1 MWKGESFFSFFLL
14 IYLQIQMVFFFF
26 FTYHQNKILKKEK
39 ESKDTLECENEI
51 NGNTKLK
58 HAIYVIA

>member
-1 MWKGESFFSFFLL
+1 MERRKFFKFLFINL
-14 IYLQIQMVFFFF
+14 FANTDGFFFF